1 MSGLIHQVGSLDY
14 QIGAQR
20 EGGDRVP
27 NQGQS
32 HTQLLRLHGQ
42 VLDSM
47 GTDPSPGCE
56 RQLLFLWR
64 TDLRAP
70 FDDDTGH
77 RRHRPEVI
85 LDVKVSYRLANGF
98 SVYANLRNVVMTERE
113 FGFSDEIRGT
123 FLLGV
128 RYEH

>member
-1 MSGLIHQVGSLDY
+1 MRVGIGF
-14 QIGAQR
+14 QIR
-20 EGGDRVP
+20 DRVIP
-27 NQGQS
+27 SCSASTGRFSIQWAP
-32 HTQLLRLHGQ
+32 TPRLVANVSSYFCGEQTFEHHSTTT
-42 VLDSM
+42 LD
-47 GTDPSPGCE
+47 TVDIDPK
-56 RQLLFLWR
+56 F
-64 TDLRAP
+64 
-70 FDDDTGH
+70 
-77 RRHRPEVI
+77 I